1 MYAQTDVQEPVASRT
16 SIRSLQQ
23 SCVAFIHSAYMP
35 VLLPDRDGHCA
46 AQIVCIVVDECH
58 RATGNY
64 AYANIVRLLRGYK
77 SKFRVLG
84 LSATPG
90 NNSDAIKV
98 RSGGTTGASMCM
110 TTPH

>member
-1 MYAQTDVQEPVASRT
+1 MMMHLCANKGGR
-16 SIRSLQQ
+16 
-23 SCVAFIHSAYMP
+23 
-35 VLLPDRDGHCA
+35 CA

-90 NNSDAIKV
+90 NNSDAVKV
-98 RSGGTTGASMCM
+98 RSGGITIEASVIFVW
-110 TTPH
+110 HVA